1 MTKNIAVIDAQ
12 GNEYE
17 ATYPKRAKGLVKN
30 GRARF
35 VNETTICLACPPPY
49 TEGTQ
54 MNTDDI
60 LKEAADTVGTADTPM
75 ADSQPDAAYIMQK
88 IDQILS
94 DTQYL
99 TDAIASIAQ
108 DGVSGECQISIGNL
122 AAAREKTNQALI
134 GLLENMLERVMPAPS
149 DPDTQKLAMLLEF
162 MEHKNLNEEGAA
174 ADIANQ
180 IVQKLM

>member
-1 MTKNIAVIDAQ
+1 MTKNITVIDAQ

-17 ATYPKRAKGLVKN
+17 ATYPKRARGLVKN

-49 TEGTQ
+49 TEGKQ
-54 MNTDDI
+54 MNMDDI
-60 LKEAADTVGTADTPM
+60 LKEAADTSDTADTPT
-75 ADSQPDAAYIMQK
+75 AGSQPDAAYIMQK
-88 IDQILS
+88 IDQILA

-108 DGVSGECQISIGNL
+108 TEAGGDCQVSIGNL
-122 AAAREKTNQALI
+122 AAAREQTNQAMI
-134 GLLENMLERVMPAPS
+134 GLLNNMLERVMPAPQ
-149 DPDTQKLAMLLEF
+149 DPDTQKLSMLLEF

-180 IVQKLM
+180 IVQKLL